1 MLLTAESGDV
11 QAHAV
16 QQTQRVIPFPCSR
29 PGGRLIGARIKDA
42 TGESRR
48 LEARRPGRAQQADRV
63 RHVGAFVNGVPGDSS
78 LPARLLSEPDDECRV
93 LSVRE
98 QPSAWIAQD
107 LQPSLS
113 DL

>member
-1 MLLTAESGDV
+1 MRRRQFIAGLGSAAAWPL
-11 QAHAV
+11 
-16 QQTQRVIPFPCSR
+16 RV
-29 PGGRLIGARIKDA
+29 
-42 TGESRR
+42 
-48 LEARRPGRAQQADRV
+48 QQADRV
-63 RHVGAFVNGVPGDSS
+63 RHVGALMNGVPGDSS